1 MPLLMA
7 NGSEAI
13 YLIASEPQTS
23 FQRPQAYQESATKQS
38 QLFTRFSH
46 WKQGWAHEQLSKESK
61 GNQ

>member
-23 FQRPQAYQESATKQS
+23 LQRPQAY
-38 QLFTRFSH
+38 
-46 WKQGWAHEQLSKESK
+46 
-61 GNQ
+61 

>member
-1 MPLLMA
+1 MPLSMA

-23 FQRPQAYQESATKQS
+23 FQRPQAYQESAAKQS

-46 WKQGWAHEQLSKESK
+46 WKQGWAHE
-61 GNQ
+61 